1 MIRNL
6 IIGKNT
12 SNNPELEQTNNV
24 QETSPSRQIL
34 EILHTQAL
42 DISYS
47 ELWLV
52 LLLVEY

>member
-6 IIGKNT
+6 IIGKNI